1 MKAPAGPKGERRKMK
16 QIEALQ
22 YGTAC
27 IQLHE
32 GDDVEEV
39 IEFAE
44 EQGAMYEEEPDDR
57 LYVVEFP
64 GRFPELYTERA
75 LRGSFPI

>member
-1 MKAPAGPKGERRKMK
+1 MR
-16 QIEALQ
+16 QISASQ

-27 IQLHE
+27 VQLHE
-32 GDDVEEV
+32 GDDVDEV

-44 EQGAMYEEEPDDR
+44 EQGAMYEEEPGDWT
-57 LYVVEFP
+57 YVIEFP

-75 LRGSFPI
+75 LRGSFPIKVA

>member
-1 MKAPAGPKGERRKMK
+1 MRTIFAE
-16 QIEALQ
+16 Q

-32 GDDVEEV
+32 GDDIDEV
-39 IEFAE
+39 IELAQFEGAE
-44 EQGAMYEEEPDDR
+44 YEEEPNDFAF
-57 LYVVEFP
+57 VVEFP

-75 LRGSFPI
+75 LRGSFPISGK

>member
-1 MKAPAGPKGERRKMK
+1 MRTIFAE
-16 QIEALQ
+16 Q

-32 GDDVEEV
+32 GDDIEEV
-39 IEFAE
+39 IELAQIEGAE
-44 EQGAMYEEEPDDR
+44 YEEEPNDFAF
-57 LYVVEFP
+57 VVEFP

-75 LRGSFPI
+75 LRGSFPIKRQALKEEVEKP